1 MKWINIIWTSTFK
14 LEMGWGGSGDQGVS
28 RAWDRWLPKVPSTI
42 INRSPT
48 FWYTPNFMYCTCVHV
63 STISNYQQGLK
74 STSKSLSSVA
84 TPKSN
89 PPSLFF
95 WRHTYRFFGWNP
107 KTQVPKVVIIIFWT
121 FCDAPFFSKVST
133 ERSALLKALQRVPK
147 VPASNMRI
155 RKSDIFVG
163 QASVRADEDN
173 GRHAQ
178 EAERSP
184 VPDFL

>member
-1 MKWINIIWTSTFK
+1 M
-14 LEMGWGGSGDQGVS
+14 
-28 RAWDRWLPKVPSTI
+28 PSTI

-48 FWYTPNFMYCTCVHV
+48 FWYTTASFIIMYCTCVHV

-95 WRHTYRFFGWNP
+95 WRHIYRFFGWNP

-121 FCDAPFFSKVST
+121 FCDAPFFSKDST

-155 RKSDIFVG
+155 CKSDIFVG
-163 QASVRADEDN
+163 QAVSVRGDEDN

-178 EAERSP
+178 EAEERSP